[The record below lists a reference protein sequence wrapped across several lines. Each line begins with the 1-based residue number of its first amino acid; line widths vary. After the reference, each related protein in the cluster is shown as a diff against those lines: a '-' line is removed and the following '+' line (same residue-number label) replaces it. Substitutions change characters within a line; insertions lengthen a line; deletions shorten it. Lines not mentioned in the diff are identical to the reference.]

1 MVADPQRVLVANR
14 GEIAVR
20 IGRAARALNM
30 TPVAVFSEDD
40 ADAPYLRSF
49 GERVQLAGAG
59 VPPYLDVEGMVQV
72 AVDNQCGML
81 HPGYGFLS
89 ENPKLPSTCATAGVI
104 FVGASAEVLQL
115 FGDKAKCRAFAEQC
129 EVPVLPGTTTVDLP
143 GAQEFMRAT
152 GGAVMVKALAGGGG
166 RGMRPAHNAE
176 ELTQVWEQCQSEAKG
191 AFGDDSLYVEQLA
204 QGARHLEVQ
213 LLADRDQAMHL
224 WERDCSLQRRRQK
237 LVELAPALG
246 LPQSLLQQL
255 RDDALKLARKAHMQG
270 LATAEFL
277 VWQGA
282 GGDWQRA
289 FIEVNPRLQV
299 EHTVSEQITGVDLVA
314 TQLQLAQGKTLE
326 QLGLDSD
333 RPPLPTGCAV
343 QLRINAERILADG
356 TPAPSGGRVE
366 IFEPP
371 LGAGVRVDAAVA
383 SGYAPNPR
391 FDSLLAKLVVTRE
404 DPDCPSLMR
413 QVRELLA
420 EFRLTGIDSNLGF
433 LINLLAQQ
441 EVATGAWHTELVRDL
456 MPKLVAG
463 AADSAAAEGAIK
475 AEGSI
480 RAEGSTAAEGSTQ
493 GAGATLGEGDVP
505 SPMAGQVLKLEVAK
519 GGKVSAGQ
527 SLLVLEAMK
536 MEHLIEAPADG
547 TLAKWHVQE
556 GDAVQEGAPLYRL
569 KAAKA
574 GQKNTAKKHKTN
586 RANKSEEAAA
596 DPDHIRADLRES
608 LDRHA
613 AGQDASRAEAVAK
626 RRARGQRTARE
637 NLAELCDPG
646 SFIEYGALAIAAQR
660 RRRSEE
666 DLIANTPAD
675 GLVAGLASV
684 NGDLFAPEQARCA
697 VLSYDYMVLAGTQGQ
712 QNHRKKDRLFELA
725 RDWRLPVV
733 LFSEGGG
740 GRPGDTDGI
749 GVAGLDCLAFEYF
762 ASLSGRV
769 PLVGVNSGR
778 CFAGNAAL
786 LGCCDVVIATEDS
799 NIGMGGPAMI
809 EGGGLGVFKPEEIG
823 PIEVQRHNG
832 VVDIVA
838 ADEAEATQLARQ
850 YLSYFQ
856 GSTRDFSC
864 PDQRLL
870 RSVVPENRRRVYEV
884 RRALQGVADT
894 DSVLELRADFAP
906 GMITAL
912 ARIEGRPIGVIA
924 NNPMHQAG
932 AIESDGADK
941 ASRFMQ
947 LCDAFD
953 LPLLLLCD
961 TPGIMVGPEAEKTAL
976 VRHAARMFVTGAS
989 LSVPCFTVV
998 LRKAYG
1004 LGAQAMAGG
1013 GFKANVFTVSWPT
1026 GEFGGMGLEGA
1037 VKLGYRRELDAV
1049 DDPDE
1054 REKLYEEM
1062 VERMYRRG
1070 KALNTASHFEIDAVI
1085 DPAETRSWLAR
1096 GLKATAGSG
1105 GNGDKGA
1112 GRRRP
1117 FVDSW

>member
-1 MVADPQRVLVANR
+1 MV
-14 GEIAVR
+14 
-20 IGRAARALNM
+20 
-30 TPVAVFSEDD
+30 
-40 ADAPYLRSF
+40 
-49 GERVQLAGAG
+49 
-59 VPPYLDVEGMVQV
+59 
-72 AVDNQCGML
+72 
-81 HPGYGFLS
+81 
-89 ENPKLPSTCATAGVI
+89 
-104 FVGASAEVLQL
+104 
-115 FGDKAKCRAFAEQC
+115 
-129 EVPVLPGTTTVDLP
+129 
-143 GAQEFMRAT
+143 
-152 GGAVMVKALAGGGG
+152 
-166 RGMRPAHNAE
+166 
-176 ELTQVWEQCQSEAKG
+176 
-191 AFGDDSLYVEQLA
+191 
-204 QGARHLEVQ
+204 
-213 LLADRDQAMHL
+213 
-224 WERDCSLQRRRQK
+224 
-237 LVELAPALG
+237 G
-246 LPQSLLQQL
+246 L
-255 RDDALKLARKAHMQG
+255 
-270 LATAEFL
+270 
-277 VWQGA
+277 
-282 GGDWQRA
+282 
-289 FIEVNPRLQV
+289 
-299 EHTVSEQITGVDLVA
+299 
-314 TQLQLAQGKTLE
+314 
-326 QLGLDSD
+326 
-333 RPPLPTGCAV
+333 
-343 QLRINAERILADG
+343 
-356 TPAPSGGRVE
+356 
-366 IFEPP
+366 
-371 LGAGVRVDAAVA
+371 
-383 SGYAPNPR
+383 
-391 FDSLLAKLVVTRE
+391 
-404 DPDCPSLMR
+404 
-413 QVRELLA
+413 
-420 EFRLTGIDSNLGF
+420 
-433 LINLLAQQ
+433 
-441 EVATGAWHTELVRDL
+441 
-456 MPKLVAG
+456 
-463 AADSAAAEGAIK
+463 
-475 AEGSI
+475 
-480 RAEGSTAAEGSTQ
+480 
-493 GAGATLGEGDVP
+493 
-505 SPMAGQVLKLEVAK
+505 VLKLEVGK
-519 GGKVSAGQ
+519 GSKVSAGQ

-536 MEHLIEAPADG
+536 MEHLIEAPTDG

-569 KAAKA
+569 KAAKTSRA
-574 GQKNTAKKHKTN
+574 GQKNAAKAGKSNKASK
-586 RANKSEEAAA
+586 ANKSEEAAA

-725 RDWRLPVV
+725 HDWRLPVV

-912 ARIEGRPIGVIA
+912 ARIEGRPIGVVA

-1096 GLKATAGSG
+1096 GLKATTGS

-1117 FVDSW
+1117 CVDSW